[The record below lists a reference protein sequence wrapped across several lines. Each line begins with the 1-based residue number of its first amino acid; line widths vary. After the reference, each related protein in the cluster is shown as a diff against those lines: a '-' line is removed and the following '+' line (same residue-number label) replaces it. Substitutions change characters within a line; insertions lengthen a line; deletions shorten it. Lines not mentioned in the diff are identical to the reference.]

1 MDEIIMEQL
10 YKVLARVDDAGRVVE
25 INSSEFLADVT
36 GWTEIDSGYGDK
48 YHHAQG
54 NYFDKPLCD
63 ERGIYRYKAYQFVD
77 APAGK
82 IIARFFKNGEE
93 YVILERTQEE
103 MDADYVPPEVKPTDT
118 ERILQLESEKKLL
131 TAQVQALSDRND
143 FMEDCIAEMATIV
156 YA

>member
-1 MDEIIMEQL
+1 MEFEMQP
-10 YKVLARVDDAGRVVE
+10 YKVLVRMDDAGCVVA
-25 INSSEFLADVT
+25 INSNVFITDTT
-36 GWTEIDSGYGDK
+36 GWMEIDSGYGDK

-63 ERGIYRYKAYQFVD
+63 ERGIYRYKLVD
-77 APAGK
+77 GK
-82 IIARFFKNGEE
+82 P
-93 YVILERTQEE
+93 VERTQEE
-103 MDADYVPPEVKPTDT
+103 MDADYVEPEVKPTDA

>member
-1 MDEIIMEQL
+1 MDMQPYIV
-10 YKVLARVDDAGRVVE
+10 YVRTDDAGRITA
-25 INSSEFLADVT
+25 INSSAFLADVT

-63 ERGIYRYKAYQFVD
+63 ERGIYRYKLVD
-77 APAGK
+77 GK
-82 IIARFFKNGEE
+82 P
-93 YVILERTQEE
+93 VERTQEE
-103 MDADYVPPEVKPTDT
+103 MDADYVPPEVKPTDA

-131 TAQVQALSDRND
+131 TAKVQALSDRND

>member
-1 MDEIIMEQL
+1 MDMQPYIV
-10 YKVLARVDDAGRVVE
+10 YVRTDDAGRITA
-25 INSSEFLADVT
+25 INSSAFLADVT

-63 ERGIYRYKAYQFVD
+63 ERGIYRYKLVD
-77 APAGK
+77 GK
-82 IIARFFKNGEE
+82 P
-93 YVILERTQEE
+93 VERTQEE
-103 MDADYVPPEVKPTDT
+103 MDADYVPPEVKPTDA

>member
-1 MDEIIMEQL
+1 MEIEKSKVYVLPDAEGRITRIDGGYTLSNIKDIENWVLIDE
-10 YKVLARVDDAGRVVE
+10 
-25 INSSEFLADVT
+25 
-36 GWTEIDSGYGDK
+36 GYGDR
-48 YHHAQG
+48 YNLCQG

-63 ERGIYRYKAYQFVD
+63 ERGIYRYKLVD
-77 APAGK
+77 GK
-82 IIARFFKNGEE
+82 P
-93 YVILERTQEE
+93 VERTQEE